1 MKLDM
6 NIRVLNGQKEQ
17 LFISPQ
23 IKSAL
28 DSLGL
33 EAEKSE
39 ANWDEAAYKML
50 QVLEGDDFDIHRLR
64 SEISYYD
71 TKKGKKILG
80 IDIHYYE

>member
-1 MKLDM
+1 M

-17 LFISPQ
+17 IIISPR

-39 ANWDEAAYKML
+39 SNWDEAAYKML
-50 QVLEGDDFDIHRLR
+50 QVLEGDNFDIHRLR

-80 IDIHYYE
+80 IDINYFE

>member
-1 MKLDM
+1 MY
-6 NIRVLNGQKEQ
+6 IRVLNAQKEQ
-17 LFISPQ
+17 IIISPR
-23 IKSAL
+23 IKAAL

-39 ANWDEAAYKML
+39 ANWDGAAYKML
-50 QVLEGDDFDIHRLR
+50 QVLQGDDFDIHRLR

-80 IDIHYYE
+80 IDISYYE